1 MQVGD
6 YEIPEDLRYA
16 EDHEWVRKMNGTIE
30 IGITDYA
37 QKQLKDVV
45 FIELPEPDTTIE
57 TRETFGA
64 IESVKSVNDLFAPI
78 SGRVSEKNTELDE
91 KPELVNQDPYGAGWI
106 IRIEPSKFEEEWDAL
121 LSPADYAALI
131 EELEKGE

>member
-1 MQVGD
+1 MHVGD
-6 YEIPEDLRYA
+6 YEVPEDLRYA
-16 EDHEWVRKMNGTIE
+16 EDHEWARKINGTIE

-45 FIELPEPDTTIE
+45 FIEMPEPDTTIE
-57 TRETFGA
+57 VKETFGA

-78 SGRVSEKNTELDE
+78 SGRVTEKNSELDE

>member
-16 EDHEWVRKMNGTIE
+16 EDHEWVRKINGTIE

-57 TRETFGA
+57 TKETFGA

-78 SGRVSEKNTELDE
+78 SGRVTEKNTELDE

-106 IRIEPSKFEEEWDAL
+106 IRIEPSKFEEEWDTL

>member
-6 YEIPEDLRYA
+6 FEIPEDLRYA
-16 EDHEWVRKMNGTIE
+16 EDHEWVRKINGTIE

-57 TRETFGA
+57 TKETFGA

-78 SGRVSEKNTELDE
+78 SGRVTEKNTELDE

-106 IRIEPSKFEEEWDAL
+106 IRIEPIKFEEEWDAL

>member
-16 EDHEWVRKMNGTIE
+16 EDHEWGRKINGTIE

-57 TRETFGA
+57 AKETFGA

-78 SGRVSEKNTELDE
+78 SGRVTEKNTELDE

-121 LSPADYAALI
+121 LSPTDYAALL

>member
-16 EDHEWVRKMNGTIE
+16 EDHEWIRKMNGTIE

-45 FIELPEPDTTIE
+45 FIEMPEPDTTIE
-57 TRETFGA
+57 SKETFGA

-78 SGRVSEKNTELDE
+78 SGRVIEKNTELDE
-91 KPELVNQDPYGAGWI
+91 KPELVNQDPYGAGWL
-106 IRIEPSKFEEEWDAL
+106 IRIEPSKFEEEWDTL
-121 LSPADYAALI
+121 LSPIDYAALI
-131 EELEKGE
+131 EELEIGE

>member
-16 EDHEWVRKMNGTIE
+16 EDHEWVRKINGTIE

-57 TRETFGA
+57 TKETFGA

>member
-1 MQVGD
+1 MRVGD

-16 EDHEWVRKMNGTIE
+16 RDHEWTREINGTVE

-45 FIELPEPDTTIE
+45 FIELPETDTTIE
-57 TRETFGA
+57 AKETFGA
-64 IESVKSVNDLFAPI
+64 IESVKAVNDLFAPL
-78 SGRVSEKNTELDE
+78 SGRVVEKNTELED
-91 KPELVNQDPYGAGWI
+91 KPELANEDPYGTGWM
-106 IRIEPSKFEEEWDAL
+106 IRIEPSKFEEEWNTL

-131 EELEKGE
+131 EELEKE